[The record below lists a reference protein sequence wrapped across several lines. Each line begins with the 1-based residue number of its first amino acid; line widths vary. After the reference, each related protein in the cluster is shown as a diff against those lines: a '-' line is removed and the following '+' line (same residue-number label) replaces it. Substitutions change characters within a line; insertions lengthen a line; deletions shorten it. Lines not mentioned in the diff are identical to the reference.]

1 MNKRKKAEF
10 IIGFVVAACIV
21 GAMTLV
27 MLAIFW
33 LVF

>member
-1 MNKRKKAEF
+1 MDKRKKAEF
-10 IIGFVVAACIV
+10 IIGFIVGTCIV
-21 GAMTLV
+21 GAIVLV